1 VTILGNVGKNSG
13 ALSIVTWNVHGLL
26 TGSRELALANFL
38 ETNDVDIMI
47 ATETEIPDT
56 AAPFATTGYITFFP
70 PVKRIEKER
79 TRMLML
85 VKSSLVT
92 LANVRLCPNLMA
104 VATCQMV
111 WITMDPHTRH
121 GQQHGGLTEGGT
133 YLE

>member
-1 VTILGNVGKNSG
+1 VTILGNVGKNAG

-56 AAPFATTGYITFFP
+56 DAPFATTGYITFFP

-92 LANVRLCPNLMA
+92 LANVRLRPDLMA
-104 VATCQMV
+104 VATCQTV
-111 WITMDPHTRH
+111 
-121 GQQHGGLTEGGT
+121 
-133 YLE
+133 